1 MAACRAVNMSCRKP
15 PPHRAAGWSRS
26 TLSIFSQITNRD
38 DKFAAGR
45 GQIWTGMSRRRGA
58 AARASWRRNLYVPRA
73 LCPSGWVTAVPL
85 VPAPSRLLD
94 LFDLHQ
100 CRFRGME
107 EHYRMFRRAKAVQS
121 HTIFTERLVPVA
133 AAIAV
138 GLTLITMLTVGSAQA
153 FSSANEADR
162 STGVVHKAERAAMA
176 VSAAAIPD
184 SADKLSFRSGYCGNG
199 SSDHKGVGCTSG
211 CCATCLSVIG
221 VGGAMLSL
229 HDDSIRY
236 PLPIQ
241 SGTVS
246 TKPPPD
252 LRPPRTFS

>member
-1 MAACRAVNMSCRKP
+1 
-15 PPHRAAGWSRS
+15 
-26 TLSIFSQITNRD
+26 
-38 DKFAAGR
+38 FAAGR

-58 AARASWRRNLYVPRA
+58 AARASWRRNLYVRRA

-85 VPAPSRLLD
+85 VPAPSQPVGM
-94 LFDLHQ
+94 FDLHQ
-100 CRFRGME
+100 CRFPGMEELPGME
-107 EHYRMFRRAKAVQS
+107 EHCIMFRRAKAVQS
-121 HTIFTERLVPVA
+121 HTIFAERLVPVA

-138 GLTLITMLTVGSAQA
+138 GLMLITMLTVGSAQA
-153 FSSANEADR
+153 FSFANEADR

-184 SADKLSFRSGYCGNG
+184 SADKLSFRSGYCGKG
-199 SSDHKGVGCTSG
+199 ISDHKGVGCASG

-241 SGTVS
+241 SGAVS